1 MVLVGVV
8 LMRGGQ
14 WSAWAVPHIGY
25 DCLKTDLSAKRL
37 SFFDRQWSE
46 IRSQDIF
53 DVIEVA

>member
-14 WSAWAVPHIGY
+14 WSAWAVPHIGR

-37 SFFDRQWSE
+37 SFFDRQRSE